1 MKRSILCICAFA
13 LLCTLL
19 CGCGSG
25 RDRDMVQQ
33 SPSVTIELIPEP
45 SPMVSMDP
53 ADGYV
58 KDQDGVIDEHDSG
71 TSYAVVTPSASP
83 SPGAGLQQ
91 GQSK

>member
-1 MKRSILCICAFA
+1 M
-13 LLCTLL
+13 L

-25 RDRDMVQQ
+25 RDGDVVQQ
-33 SPSVTIELIPEP
+33 TPSVTIELIPEV

-58 KDQDGVIDEHDSG
+58 KDQDGVIDEHDTGAQG
-71 TSYAVVTPSASP
+71 TIVTPSASP
-83 SPGAGLQQ
+83 SPDASMQP